1 MFICFIGWTK
11 KHKICSTCKT
21 NLNKNR
27 SIRKTNHKNEAEILK
42 KVRKQPS
49 QVSPMRKLLTD
60 NVPVWNFRLHGRFTK
75 FHTKKTKLRPLN
87 LQLQKRSH
95 IQRQKNDTVLYSQI
109 SRMQNIRCAKIV
121 PVLLDVFIYGCKR
134 ISGWWLYF
142 NWRNVMTRCNSRLLD
157 KKIYFHTVIGI
168 LFIIAAIEKQLVSTF
183 FVLM

>member
-1 MFICFIGWTK
+1 MFICFIGWTQ

-21 NLNKNR
+21 ILDKNR
-27 SIRKTNHKNEAEILK
+27 SVGKTNHKNEAEILK
-42 KVRKQPS
+42 RYENS
-49 QVSPMRKLLTD
+49 
-60 NVPVWNFRLHGRFTK
+60 LHK
-75 FHTKKTKLRPLN
+75 FHRCVSDWLTMSPCETSGFTEGSPSFTKKTKWRPLN

-95 IQRQKNDTVLYSQI
+95 IQRQKDNTVLYSQI
-109 SRMQNIRCAKIV
+109 CRMQNIRCAKIV

-157 KKIYFHTVIGI
+157 KKVYFHTVIGI